1 MLSMQEIRILGQICD
16 TTFGKYS
23 TGVSP
28 TVSVTTSLQG
38 DKLVLKYLTVV
49 HLASSQNIR
58 QQVQGVEEE
67 SVKYLKEYLKN
78 TKSEFKKMS
87 GRALKTKEI
96 DSSDSV
102 EMITASVF
110 SPRKTA
116 YYRRYVTLEVS

>member
-58 QQVQGVEEE
+58 PQVQGVEEE

-87 GRALKTKEI
+87 GRALTAKEI

>member
-1 MLSMQEIRILGQICD
+1 MPWAPSN
-16 TTFGKYS
+16 
-23 TGVSP
+23 
-28 TVSVTTSLQG
+28 
-38 DKLVLKYLTVV
+38 KLVLKYLTVV

-87 GRALKTKEI
+87 GRALKAKEI

>member
-87 GRALKTKEI
+87 GRALKAKEI